1 VDENRNLAD
10 LVRRSAAR
18 DGGRVALIF
27 RDTSVTWSELDARVD
42 RTAVALR
49 RLGLAEGDRV
59 AIALGNGLDF
69 PAVYFGTLRA
79 GLVAVP
85 VNPGFTARELS
96 HLLADSGA
104 SALVGGPLVA
114 DAVAEV
120 RGALPNL
127 RHVIVTGPEHAA
139 LVAGAPADPPASS
152 RGGEDLAV
160 LIYTSGTSGRP
171 KGAML
176 SHRALLANL
185 DQCGRIDPP
194 VLTSD
199 DTVLLVLPLFHIYG
213 LGPGL
218 GQAAFA
224 GATAVIGERFD
235 PVATLG
241 LIARHGVTNV
251 PGAPPMYVAWSL
263 LPEFADAFKGVR
275 TAVSGADQLAADA
288 QERLR
293 KATGRYIY
301 EGYGLTETSPVL
313 TSTLMSERP
322 KTGSIGQP
330 VPGVEIRL
338 WDVAAEEYIP
348 LGPDAEDDAES
359 DPGEI
364 EVRGANLFSGY
375 WPDGSGGP
383 DAEGW
388 WRTGDVAYADE
399 DGDLFLV
406 DRIRELI
413 LVSGFNVYPREVED
427 VLAAHPSIAEA
438 AVLGAPHPYTGES
451 VRAFVV
457 PVDGAALTAEDVIL
471 WCERALARFKCPTA
485 VDFVARLPHSATG
498 KVSKGLL
505 RKAALRGI
513 DPSEV

>member
-10 LVRRSAAR
+10 LVRRAASSNG
-18 DGGRVALIF
+18 DNAALVF
-27 RDTSVTWSELDARVD
+27 RDTTLTWSELNARVD
-42 RTAVALR
+42 KAAAALR
-49 RLGLAEGDRV
+49 GLGLAEGDRV

-69 PAVYFGTLRA
+69 PVAYFGTLRS

-85 VNPGFTARELS
+85 VNPGFTARELK
-96 HLLADSGA
+96 HVLGDSGA
-104 SALVGGPLVA
+104 AALVGGPLVA
-114 DAVAEV
+114 EVVEGTRESLPSLRQVLTGAELAELDGPPV
-120 RGALPNL
+120 R
-127 RHVIVTGPEHAA
+127 TG
-139 LVAGAPADPPASS
+139 

-185 DQCGRIDPP
+185 EQCARIDPP

-218 GQAAFA
+218 GQAAYA

-263 LPEFADAFKGVR
+263 LPEFAEAFKGVR
-275 TAVSGADQLAADA
+275 IAVSGADQLTADA

-293 KATGRYIY
+293 ESTGRYVY
-301 EGYGLTETSPVL
+301 EGYGLTETAPVL
-313 TSTLMSERP
+313 TSTLMSERA
-322 KTGSIGQP
+322 KTGSIGRP
-330 VPGVEIRL
+330 VPGVELRL
-338 WDVAAEEYIP
+338 FDVAAGEYI
-348 LGPDAEDDAES
+348 DQEDDEDS

-364 EVRGANLFSGY
+364 EVRGANLFTGY
-375 WPDGSGGP
+375 WPDSSGGP
-383 DAEGW
+383 DADGW

-438 AVLGAPHPYTGES
+438 AVLGAPHPYTGET

-457 PVDGAALTAEDVIL
+457 PVPGAELTAEDVIA
-471 WCERALARFKCPTA
+471 WCEKALARFKCPTA
-485 VDFVARLPHSATG
+485 VDFAAKLPHSATG
-498 KVSKGLL
+498 KISKGLL

-513 DPSEV
+513 DPAEV

>member
-1 VDENRNLAD
+1 MDENRNLAD
-10 LVRRSAAR
+10 LVRRSASSAG
-18 DGGRVALIF
+18 DHPALIF
-27 RDTSVTWSELDARVD
+27 RDTTLTWSELDARVD
-42 RTAVALR
+42 RAAAGLR
-49 RLGLAEGDRV
+49 GLGLAEGDRV
-59 AIALGNGLDF
+59 AIALGTGLDF
-69 PAVYFGTLRA
+69 PVVYFGALRG

-85 VNPGFTARELS
+85 VNPGFTGRELT
-96 HLLADSGA
+96 HVLGDSGA
-104 SALVGGPLVA
+104 AALVGGPLVA
-114 DAVAEV
+114 EAVAGTRESLPSLRQVLTGAELAELDGPPV
-120 RGALPNL
+120 R
-127 RHVIVTGPEHAA
+127 T
-139 LVAGAPADPPASS
+139 D

-160 LIYTSGTSGRP
+160 LIYTSGTSGNP

-176 SHRALLANL
+176 SHRAMLANL
-185 DQCGRIDPP
+185 DQCSRIDPP
-194 VLTSD
+194 VLTSE

-218 GQAAFA
+218 GQAAYA
-224 GATAVIGERFD
+224 GATAVLGERFD

-263 LPEFADAFKGVR
+263 LPEFAEAFKGVR
-275 TAVSGADQLAADA
+275 TAVCGADQLSADA

-293 KATGRYIY
+293 EATGRYVY
-301 EGYGLTETSPVL
+301 EGYGLTETAPVL

-322 KTGSIGQP
+322 KTGSIGRP
-330 VPGVEIRL
+330 VPGVELRL
-338 WDVAAEEYIP
+338 FDVAAGEYID
-348 LGPDAEDDAES
+348 PDDDEDS

-375 WPDGSGGP
+375 WPDASGGP
-383 DAEGW
+383 DASGW

-438 AVLGAPHPYTGES
+438 AVIGAPHPYTGET

-457 PVDGAALTAEDVIL
+457 PVAGAELTAEDVIA
-471 WCERALARFKCPTA
+471 WCEKALARFKCPTA
-485 VDFVARLPHSATG
+485 VDFAAKLPHSATG
-498 KVSKGLL
+498 KISKGLL

-513 DPSEV
+513 DPAEV